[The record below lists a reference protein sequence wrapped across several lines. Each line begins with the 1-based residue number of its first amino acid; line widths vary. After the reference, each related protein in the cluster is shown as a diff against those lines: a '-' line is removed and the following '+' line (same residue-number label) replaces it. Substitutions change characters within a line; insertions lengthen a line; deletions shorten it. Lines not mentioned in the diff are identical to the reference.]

1 MKHNTITQKKEY
13 RVDRKKY
20 STASE
25 YAAACR
31 DLEKIKKLQA
41 KIIDT
46 DSSTLEDVYQQL
58 KSGTCRF
65 ETSLGMEFDDDIYEL
80 VMSNR
85 QNSTRDDA
93 KTGKKNEFQSA
104 ADKSSNNLKKADR
117 IAAKRTGYTDEE
129 LKPIIEKEI
138 KKTERRR
145 KLMISCFLL
154 IGIGCLTYFAIYHY
168 GSSRSDN
175 RFQELSDLVGSDVL
189 KTSEQQKQ
197 TVVHLTDSNVE
208 IPNILPEY
216 ETLYNSNKKLIGWIE
231 IDDTKIDY
239 PVLQCS
245 DNTYYLNHNFDQEED
260 RNGSIFLDY
269 RCDVVQGNDNYILY
283 GHHMSSGKMF
293 AALEK
298 YEDKDFY
305 EKHPYIRFDTI
316 YEKQTFQV
324 MYVFRS
330 RVYNEED
337 VVFKYY
343 DFIDVNSE
351 NEFVSY
357 MREMQE
363 ETFYDTGVT
372 ASYGDQLLTL
382 STCDY
387 NEKNGRFVV
396 VAKRIN

>member
-1 MKHNTITQKKEY
+1 MKRNTITVKKEY
-13 RVDRKKY
+13 SVDRKKY
-20 STASE
+20 STEME

-41 KIIDT
+41 KIADA
-46 DSSTLEDVYQQL
+46 DSSAIEMIYKQL
-58 KSGTCRF
+58 ASGACRF

-80 VMSNR
+80 VMQNR
-85 QNSTRDDA
+85 QNKVKPDT
-93 KTGKKNEFQSA
+93 T
-104 ADKSSNNLKKADR
+104 ADKSAGRLHKKLSSD
-117 IAAKRTGYTDEE
+117 KHNHKSGFTDEE
-129 LKPIIEKEI
+129 LKPMIEKEL
-138 KKTERRR
+138 KKAESRR
-145 KLMISCFLL
+145 KLMIGCFLL
-154 IGIGCLTYFAIYHY
+154 IGLGCLAYFILYHY
-168 GSSRSDN
+168 GSNRSDN
-175 RFQELSDLVGSDVL
+175 RFQELSELIGSDAL
-189 KTSEQQKQ
+189 KTSQEQKPP
-197 TVVHLTDSNVE
+197 VVHLTDTSVE
-208 IPNILPEY
+208 IPDILPEY

-239 PVLQCS
+239 PVLQCG

-269 RCDVVQGNDNYILY
+269 RCDVIQGNDNYILY

-298 YEDKDFY
+298 YENREFY

-330 RVYNEED
+330 RVYNEDD

-351 NEFVSY
+351 NEFMSY
-357 MREMQE
+357 MREMEE
-363 ETFYDTGVT
+363 ETFYNTGVT
-372 ASYGDQLLTL
+372 AVYGDQLLTL

-396 VAKRIN
+396 VAKRIE

>member
-13 RVDRKKY
+13 SVDRKKY

-25 YAAACR
+25 FEAACR

-41 KIIDT
+41 KIRVSDA
-46 DSSTLEDVYQQL
+46 SSAEMVYQQL
-58 KSGTCRF
+58 KSGACRF

-80 VMSNR
+80 IMLNRENAKKDSGKVKSKGNVKKVKESAERESN
-85 QNSTRDDA
+85 
-93 KTGKKNEFQSA
+93 
-104 ADKSSNNLKKADR
+104 
-117 IAAKRTGYTDEE
+117 RTGYSDEV
-129 LKPIIEKEI
+129 LKPIIEKEL
-138 KKTERRR
+138 KKSERRR
-145 KLMISCFLL
+145 KIMIGCFLIVGL
-154 IGIGCLTYFAIYHY
+154 CSLAYFILYHY
-168 GSSRSDN
+168 GNNRSDS
-175 RFQELSDLVGSDVL
+175 RFQELSGLIGSDTL
-189 KTSEQQKQ
+189 KMPEQQKQ

-208 IPNILPEY
+208 IPDILPEY

-239 PVLQCS
+239 PVLQCG

-269 RCDVVQGNDNYILY
+269 RCDVIQGNDNYILY

-298 YEDKDFY
+298 YEDKDYY

-330 RVYNEED
+330 RVYNEDD

-357 MREMQE
+357 MREMEE
-363 ETFYDTGVT
+363 ETFYNTGVT
-372 ASYGDQLLTL
+372 ASYGEQLLTL

-396 VAKRIN
+396 VAKRID